1 MRIRP
6 YVDGDAA
13 ATLDVYLRAVRGTA
27 SRDYTPE
34 QIAAWAPDDL
44 DPERWAARRAAA
56 STVVA
61 VEGERVIGFADL
73 LDEGH
78 IDMTFVVPEFGGRG
92 VASALL
98 AAVVDTARSRGLRR
112 LTVRASITARPF
124 FERRG
129 FVLDEELQVELDGVL
144 LATNAMSRELD

>member
-98 AAVVDTARSRGLRR
+98 AAVVDTARSRGLPR

>member
-78 IDMTFVVPEFGGRG
+78 IDMTFVAPEFGGRG

-124 FERRG
+124 FERHG
-129 FVLDEELQVELDGVL
+129 FALDEELQVELDGVL